1 MPLICCQDVD
11 GHWLMVHGAA
21 VSQQRFAD

>member
-1 MPLICCQDVD
+1 LMCCHDDD